1 MRRRIREFL
10 KNIDLIDFISKK
22 RVSIAEMSR
31 LLKIPYSTL
40 YVRLHKLEK
49 FGLIEF
55 DYVYGKKTPKLTKL
69 AEEMLNAL
77 EEVKE
82 KEKLKL
88 R

>member
-1 MRRRIREFL
+1 MRRSIREFL
-10 KNIDLIDFISKK
+10 KNIEIINFISRKK
-22 RVSIAEMSR
+22 VSIAEMARS
-31 LLKIPYSTL
+31 LKIPYSTL

-55 DYVYGKKTPKLTKL
+55 DYIYGKKTPKLTKL
-69 AEEMLNAL
+69 AEDLLNAL